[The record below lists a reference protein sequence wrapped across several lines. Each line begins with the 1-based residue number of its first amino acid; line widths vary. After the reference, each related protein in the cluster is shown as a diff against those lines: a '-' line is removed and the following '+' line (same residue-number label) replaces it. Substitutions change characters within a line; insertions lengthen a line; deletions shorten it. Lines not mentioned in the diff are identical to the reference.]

1 MAANT
6 KTVKG
11 QAYWAKVILPDKE
24 YQTFNIEILLDKAK
38 QEEFK
43 AMIQAEIDKKV
54 EMHTEGKKKPKV
66 EHYPWR
72 IVEDADGMETG
83 EIRFKF
89 NMKKSFVTRDGE
101 TVEQHPQVFDSKGN
115 LITDK
120 SFKIGNGSIVKV
132 AYFMSPYFN
141 KGKAG
146 VSLRLKAVQVIEL
159 VHYGVNSDP
168 KAFGFAEEEE
178 GFAYDKEQMDRALES
193 ETEDF

>member
-1 MAANT
+1 MANNT
-6 KTVKG
+6 STVKG
-11 QAYWAKVILPDKE
+11 EAHWAKVILPDKE

-120 SFKIGNGSIVKV
+120 SFRIGNGSGVKV

-146 VSLRLKAVQVIEL
+146 VSLRLKAVQVIDL

>member
-1 MAANT
+1 MAAT
-6 KTVKG
+6 TRTVKG
-11 QAYWAKVILPDKE
+11 QAYWAKVMVPDKE
-24 YQTFNIEILLDKAK
+24 YQTFNIEILLDKSK

-43 AMIQAEIDKKV
+43 ALIQSEIDKKV

-66 EHYPWR
+66 EHFPWR
-72 IVEDADGMETG
+72 VVEDAEGMETG

-120 SFKIGNGSIVKV
+120 SFRIGNGSVVKV
-132 AYFMSPYFN
+132 AYFMAPYLN

-146 VSLRLKAVQVIEL
+146 VSLRLKAVQVIDL
-159 VHYGVNSDP
+159 VHYGVNADP
-168 KAFGFAEEEE
+168 KEA
-178 GFAYDKEQMDRALES
+178 DLRSRLLS
-193 ETEDF
+193 L